1 MALGEWLEQF
11 RALHEEARRG
21 KLSGQRLS
29 DYYGARDELA
39 QVLLAAQHIAIEPGQ
54 KPRHALRVSRA
65 LQAEITT
72 VDGTVRVVTRSI
84 SSGGFAAILS
94 RPPKPGEEVKVM
106 LRLPEGEPFQAQAR
120 VVVQVKGTS
129 GSVHVSFQ
137 WWGLSDAEIERI
149 ETFVFDVALEQLQ
162 NK

>member
-11 RALHEEARRG
+11 RVLHEEAKRG
-21 KLSGQRLS
+21 KLTGQQLS

-54 KPRHALRVSRA
+54 KPRRALRVSRA

-72 VDGTVRVVTRSI
+72 FDGTVRVVTRSI
-84 SSGGFAAILS
+84 SSGGFAALLT
-94 RPPKPGEEVKVM
+94 RPPKLGEDVKVV
-106 LRLPEGEPFQAQAR
+106 LRLPGSEPLHAEAR
-120 VVVQVKGTS
+120 VVVDVKGPPGS
-129 GSVHVSFQ
+129 GHVSFR
-137 WWGLSDAEIERI
+137 WRGLSDAEIERI

-162 NK
+162 SR